1 MYLNKI
7 NHENSIKVIIGL
19 SVVISIVFSFILYGL
34 NLMEVEDKYGDFKE
48 LYYKIDKSNDYF
60 VIIDNKEVGF
70 VQKLDDEIFVTV
82 DDCMKHLLNY
92 SNTKIEVY
100 KFELNKTYSKFSLN
114 DANRLKEEKSTE
126 LIYKN

>member
-1 MYLNKI
+1 MKTV
-7 NHENSIKVIIGL
+7 IKVIIGL
-19 SVVISIVFSFILYGL
+19 TVVISIVFSFILYGL

-100 KFELNKTYSKFSLN
+100 KFEVNKTYSKFSLN

>member
-1 MYLNKI
+1 
-7 NHENSIKVIIGL
+7 
-19 SVVISIVFSFILYGL
+19 
-34 NLMEVEDKYGDFKE
+34 MEVEDKYEDFKE

-100 KFELNKTYSKFSLN
+100 KFEVNKTYSKFSLN
-114 DANRLKEEKSTE
+114 DANRLKEEKNTE

>member
-1 MYLNKI
+1 MKTV
-7 NHENSIKVIIGL
+7 IKVIIGL

-100 KFELNKTYSKFSLN
+100 KFEVNKTYSKFSLN

>member
-1 MYLNKI
+1 MKTV
-7 NHENSIKVIIGL
+7 IKVIIGL
-19 SVVISIVFSFILYGL
+19 TVVISIVFSFILYGL

-100 KFELNKTYSKFSLN
+100 KFEVNKTYSKFSLN
-114 DANRLKEEKSTE
+114 DANHLKEEKSTE

>member
-1 MYLNKI
+1 MKTV
-7 NHENSIKVIIGL
+7 IKVIIGL

-100 KFELNKTYSKFSLN
+100 KFEVNKTYSKFSLN
-114 DANRLKEEKSTE
+114 DANHLKEEKSTE

>member
-1 MYLNKI
+1 MKTV
-7 NHENSIKVIIGL
+7 IKVIRGL
-19 SVVISIVFSFILYGL
+19 TVVISIVFSFILYGL

-100 KFELNKTYSKFSLN
+100 KFEVNKTYSKFSLN
-114 DANRLKEEKSTE
+114 DANHLKEEKSTE